1 MFSTKTGG
9 TAIAPEQPRSKS
21 EKTMPSI
28 ISKELVVRGEFASQG
43 DMQVDGTIEGDVK
56 SVTIRIGD
64 GGAVNGTITAD
75 SVLIAGTV
83 TGKIHSK
90 AIVIARTAR
99 VQAELWVDSLAIEA
113 GARFEGTCKRFA
125 AESEAGEAKSS
136 PPVRLAVA
144 GGRTGDTYVGEE

>member
-1 MFSTKTGG
+1 MFTTKTGG

-28 ISKELVVRGEFASQG
+28 ISKDLVVRGEFVSQG
-43 DMQVDGTIEGDVK
+43 DMQVDGTIDGDVK
-56 SVTIRIGD
+56 SITIRIGD
-64 GGAVNGTITAD
+64 GGSVNGTITAD

-113 GARFEGTCKRFA
+113 GARFEGACKRFA
-125 AESEAGEAKSS
+125 AESEAGEAKPST
-136 PPVRLAVA
+136 PVRLAVA
-144 GGRTGDTYVGEE
+144 GGRAGDSFAAEE